1 MTNTTEQIRL
11 KISNQI
17 REDFSREI
25 SRNWLYQAN
34 NVKYKNKFNE
44 LVITFTII
52 IFSLWLAFKLI

>member
-25 SRNWLYQAN
+25 SRNWMYQAN

-44 LVITFTII
+44 LFITFTII